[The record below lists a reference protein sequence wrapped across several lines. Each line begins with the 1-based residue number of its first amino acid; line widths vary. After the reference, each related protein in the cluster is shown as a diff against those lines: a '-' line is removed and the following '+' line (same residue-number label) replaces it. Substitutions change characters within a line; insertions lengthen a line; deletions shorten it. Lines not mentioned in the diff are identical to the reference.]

1 VITLEGE
8 TMTGHP
14 DRATLEAFL
23 YGLLPAGQRKDVLL
37 HLLGGCA
44 SCRESI
50 EPLAVTMFHPGGYE
64 PELTPE
70 QDTAYDD
77 AISAAFGKALA
88 LRAERVAPREDVAAK
103 IQLLLRGGELP
114 AEAGFWTWALC
125 GALLERS
132 RELRHDEVKIAL
144 HYALLARDAAERIDP
159 AERGP
164 RETADL
170 RSRAWAELANAWRVC
185 DDLAQAE
192 PAMVRALELQ
202 AEGTGS
208 QPLLARLADV
218 SASLFCDQRRF
229 AEAFEMLDTAHTL
242 YQRLGAGHDAGR
254 VLVMKGLYTGYA
266 GNVEEGLQILAQ
278 GLAAIDRDRDPGLAF
293 RALHNI
299 LLFRVELGEFA
310 EAQRQLQRMRP
321 LYVRHASPSER
332 VKLRGIEAK
341 ITAGLGDLP
350 RAEALFREASHAL
363 DAAGLGYQAAI
374 IALDLAAVSLQLGK
388 KAEVRR
394 LVTDVVAT
402 FRSLGVEREATAA
415 LLMLTDAVERDQA
428 TLELLALV
436 SGVLQR
442 LERGPGLLVRPDP
455 D

>member
-1 VITLEGE
+1 
-8 TMTGHP
+8 MTGHP
-14 DRATLEAFL
+14 ERTTLEAFL

-44 SCRESI
+44 SCRESM
-50 EPLAVTMFHPGGYE
+50 EPLAAAMFHPGGYE

-70 QDTAYDD
+70 QDSAYDD
-77 AISAAFGKALA
+77 AISAAFGKAMA
-88 LRAERVAPREDVAAK
+88 LREEKVAPCEDVAAK
-103 IQLLLRGGELP
+103 IRLLLRTGALP
-114 AEAGFWTWALC
+114 VEAGFATWALC
-125 GALLERS
+125 EALLERS
-132 RELRHDEVKIAL
+132 RELRHDDVKGAL
-144 HYALLARDAAERIDP
+144 QHAVLARDVAERIDN
-159 AERGP
+159 AARGP
-164 RETADL
+164 RETDDL
-170 RSRAWAELANAWRVC
+170 RSRAWAELSNAWRVC

-192 PAMVRALELQ
+192 LAMARALEL
-202 AEGTGS
+202 AEGTAS
-208 QPLLARLADV
+208 KPLLARLADV
-218 SASLFCDQRRF
+218 SASLCCDQRRF
-229 AEAFEMLDTAHTL
+229 DEAFEMLDSAYSL
-242 YQRLGAGHDAGR
+242 YQRLGASHDAGR

-266 GNVEEGLQILAQ
+266 GNIEEGVQILAQ
-278 GLAAIDRDRDPGLAF
+278 GLAAIDRDRDPRLAF

-299 LLFRVELGEFA
+299 LLFRVELGELE
-310 EAQRQLQRMRP
+310 EAQRQLRRMRP
-321 LYVRHASPSER
+321 LYDRHASPSER

-341 ITAGLGDLP
+341 IAAGLGDLP

-415 LLMLTDAVERDQA
+415 LLMLSDAVERDQA